1 LRLHDHSTGAPARLT
16 LAALSSWMHR
26 VNWTWT
32 SIVYFVLV
40 MAMCCGFVRT
50 VYRYLGRF
58 AGWQSPV
65 KRLLAIS
72 PVLLAMLFA
81 LSGFLLVAFR

>member
-1 LRLHDHSTGAPARLT
+1 
-16 LAALSSWMHR
+16 M
-26 VNWTWT
+26 
-32 SIVYFVLV
+32 YFVLV

-50 VYRYLGRF
+50 VRF
-58 AGWQSPV
+58 AGWQSPL

-81 LSGFLLVAFR
+81 LSGFLLVGFR

>member
-1 LRLHDHSTGAPARLT
+1 
-16 LAALSSWMHR
+16 MHR

-32 SIVYFVLV
+32 YIVYFMLV
-40 MAMCCGFVRT
+40 MAICCGFVRA

-58 AGWQSPV
+58 AGWQSPA

-81 LSGFLLVAFR
+81 LSGFLLVGLR

>member
-1 LRLHDHSTGAPARLT
+1 
-16 LAALSSWMHR
+16 
-26 VNWTWT
+26 
-32 SIVYFVLV
+32 

-50 VYRYLGRF
+50 VYVYLGRF

-72 PVLLAMLFA
+72 PVLLALLFA

>member
-1 LRLHDHSTGAPARLT
+1 
-16 LAALSSWMHR
+16 MHR

-32 SIVYFVLV
+32 YIVYFVLV
-40 MAMCCGFVRT
+40 MAICCGFVQA

-58 AGWQSPV
+58 AGWQSPL

-81 LSGFLLVAFR
+81 LSGFLLVGLR

>member
-1 LRLHDHSTGAPARLT
+1 
-16 LAALSSWMHR
+16 M
-26 VNWTWT
+26 NWTWT
-32 SIVYFVLV
+32 YIVYFALV
-40 MAMCCGFVRT
+40 MAICCGFVQA

-58 AGWQSPV
+58 AGWQSPL

-81 LSGFLLVAFR
+81 LSGFLLVGLR

>member
-1 LRLHDHSTGAPARLT
+1 
-16 LAALSSWMHR
+16 M
-26 VNWTWT
+26 
-32 SIVYFVLV
+32 YFVLV
-40 MAMCCGFVRT
+40 MAICCGFVRA

-58 AGWQSPV
+58 AGWQSPL

-81 LSGFLLVAFR
+81 LSGFLLVGLR